1 MIQPR
6 IAVYK
11 PLKAIAPFAFKN
23 AELTAVR
30 RLLPKPV
37 RWR

>member
-11 PLKAIAPFAFKN
+11 PLKAIAPFAFKTPN
-23 AELTAVR
+23 
-30 RLLPKPV
+30 
-37 RWR
+37 